1 MTELT
6 LSLDEQIVDR
16 AERAASRRNAN
27 LDSLVRRYVEQLAAE
42 DEESRS
48 AAVSQLDQTLREL
61 RRPMGGVDWTSR
73 EELHER

>member
-16 AERAASRRNAN
+16 AERTASRRNAN